1 MASKIDI
8 LIKAKDQASAEINKI
23 TGSLNGL
30 STEGGQSTEN
40 VGLGF
45 DEMVGVITTGAAI
58 AAAAVAALQKAIEFS
73 REGAEIVRLQ
83 DTSASLASSM
93 GFDMDEIVAK
103 VSAASLHTVS
113 DMDIMS
119 SAAKAMMLGVGSSA
133 GEMASLME
141 VAAIRGRALGL
152 DATEAFDQIVRGIGR
167 LSPKILDNL
176 GIIVDADVTYAAY
189 AESIGKSADEL
200 TEMEKRQAL
209 VDAVIADT
217 APLLAETGGLVE
229 DSASKWKQL
238 ETAQANFFNSL
249 KADAA
254 DMMGWWPDF
263 WIKFYEAMTPPEE
276 ANADVINVMD
286 ALNEALLAGIID
298 LPTYNAILGDVNNG
312 LMSVGEA
319 MDIVAEKESALRDA
333 NVSLSTSQEDLIYS
347 LIDSTSNFEQFR
359 IAAEEAGVYIGIIDE
374 ELYNSEKALRSVGTA
389 TRNTTASLRDLED
402 AGTKGVKAIAL
413 EMASLEEQL
422 ANANLELA
430 IQVRTFREDIGG
442 QLYDMLRN
450 AGLEGEDLESRIATL
465 DTVLGTT
472 FGKEYALELAI
483 DDLFQQLLTDPEG
496 FAEAF
501 GSFEDAFFPLQES
514 AQEAITKVMHLQ
526 AQLDALVGE
535 YNATINITTNGSIP
549 NIGGGGG
556 GGGDVS
562 IPGIWASGGVINA
575 AAGVAAGLSHY
586 WVGERGPEPF
596 FPAIDGRIVSNTQA
610 MAALRGGAGA
620 NAREIANAVRD
631 GVREAMRDER
641 VGNVYNLTMP
651 TSSNPAD
658 VRTAFELME
667 AWGA

>member
-152 DATEAFDQIVRGIGR
+152 DATEAFDQIVTGIGR

-229 DSASKWKQL
+229 DSASKWEQL

-276 ANADVINVMD
+276 ANADVINVMG
-286 ALNEALLAGIID
+286 ALNDAVAAGIID
-298 LPTYNAILGDVNNG
+298 MPLYEQLLGDIHRGFMDESEAIELVNQK
-312 LMSVGEA
+312 A
-319 MDIVAEKESALRDA
+319 DALREA
-333 NVSLSTSQEDLIYS
+333 NGDLAESQGDLIMS
-347 LIDSTSNFEQFR
+347 LFDATENFDQFKQ
-359 IAAEEAGVYIGIIDE
+359 AAEEAGLYIGILDE
-374 ELYNSEKALRSVGTA
+374 ETYNAEKALR
-389 TRNTTASLRDLED
+389 D
-402 AGTKGVKAIAL
+402 AGEAAEGASGPIEEAGAAAGEAAGGMQAVADATNDADEAMKNYSERLLFNIASEGLSEEAALALATAMGLVDQKTVSATQQVNFYQDLLAAGVITQAEYNLLI
-413 EMASLEEQL
+413 EQL
-422 ANANLELA
+422 A
-430 IQVRTFREDIGG
+430 T
-442 QLYDMLRN
+442 
-450 AGLEGEDLESRIATL
+450 DLENVPEETPVEV
-465 DTVLGTT
+465 TTNVEEVL
-472 FGKEYALELAI
+472 
-483 DDLFQQLLTDPEG
+483 DDLDDLATWRTKPILVEVEVDDSKVRNWQPPSKTGTITYSPVKGGLYAAG
-496 FAEAF
+496 
-501 GSFEDAFFPLQES
+501 G
-514 AQEAITKVMHLQ
+514 AIH
-526 AQLDALVGE
+526 AA
-535 YNATINITTNGSIP
+535 
-549 NIGGGGG
+549 
-556 GGGDVS
+556 
-562 IPGIWASGGVINA
+562 ASGLA
-575 AAGVAAGLSHY
+575 ASLSSY

-631 GVREAMRDER
+631 GVREAMRETKA
-641 VGNVYNLTMP
+641 GNVYNLTMP